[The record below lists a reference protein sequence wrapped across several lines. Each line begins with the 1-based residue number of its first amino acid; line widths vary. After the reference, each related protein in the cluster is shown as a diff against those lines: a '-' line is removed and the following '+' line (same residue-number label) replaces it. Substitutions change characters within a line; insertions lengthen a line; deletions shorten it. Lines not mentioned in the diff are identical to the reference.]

1 MAVQQ
6 NILLDSEIR
15 DWVLLPIVF
24 ILLCVG
30 VLRHYLTLAT
40 KSKPKTQ
47 NVTSAAEQQLAN
59 YTRLIL
65 ANASFIP
72 YDGLKQ
78 RSDRLGQRLSAP
90 VENNQL
96 AAAMDPSM
104 MGDMMKRQVMM
115 IVPQMVMMSVITALF
130 QGFVVAKFP
139 FSLSAKFKGMTQ
151 RGVDIDDLDGSYA
164 TSLSLYFLIT
174 FGLQGLLQLVLGQNE
189 GDESQMMQQ
198 QMSNPTG
205 QPAQQDMN
213 KVYKALGE
221 ELQFAQDTHSYAFEN
236 ATQLLLQGK

>member
-1 MAVQQ
+1 
-6 NILLDSEIR
+6 
-15 DWVLLPIVF
+15 
-24 ILLCVG
+24 
-30 VLRHYLTLAT
+30 
-40 KSKPKTQ
+40 
-47 NVTSAAEQQLAN
+47 
-59 YTRLIL
+59 
-65 ANASFIP
+65 
-72 YDGLKQ
+72 
-78 RSDRLGQRLSAP
+78 
-90 VENNQL
+90 
-96 AAAMDPSM
+96 MDPSM